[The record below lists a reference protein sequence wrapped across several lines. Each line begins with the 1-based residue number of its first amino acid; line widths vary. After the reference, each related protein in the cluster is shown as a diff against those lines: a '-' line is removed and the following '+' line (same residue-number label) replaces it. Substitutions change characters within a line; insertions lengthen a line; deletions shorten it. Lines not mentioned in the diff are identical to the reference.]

1 MNNIYRDVLNHFSS
15 TGDWKLLFRSVHLV
29 IFLKVICIFILFF
42 YFKICKYTL
51 NFSLL
56 SLHCLFTTT
65 QAQINISKSFSSME
79 VCVCVFFLFVQY
91 VCVCVCVCVWF
102 LVNRSC
108 RVHKACVLTGILHI
122 TGFSMN
128 IYPS

>member
-1 MNNIYRDVLNHFSS
+1 M
-15 TGDWKLLFRSVHLV
+15 LLFRSVHLV

-56 SLHCLFTTT
+56 YLHCLFSTT

-79 VCVCVFFLFVQY
+79 VCVCVCVCVFLFVHICI
-91 VCVCVCVCVWF
+91 CVV
-102 LVNRSC
+102 
-108 RVHKACVLTGILHI
+108 
-122 TGFSMN
+122 FS
-128 IYPS
+128 